1 MVCLRE
7 LERRVS
13 GKEQTRFFEWERE
26 KELTSDCWGP
36 AETMKKRGL
45 GWVLKDEDNLHRQ
58 RLAEDFTSR
67 CSIEIREEE

>member
-13 GKEQTRFFEWERE
+13 GEEQTRCFECERE
-26 KELTSDCWGP
+26 EELTSDCWGP

-45 GWVLKDEDNLHRQ
+45 GRVLKDEENLRRQ
-58 RLAEDFTSR
+58 KLAEDFTSR